1 MGTCFENQRGES
13 YCVSSEVASSH
24 EPAPG
29 FSAPSNA
36 AAQDAMWE
44 ARRGEIWAQWN
55 QFGHDTQWQAVVAY
69 EEEQG
74 GSYQTDFFAGRLPHP
89 QILWEWVLLAE
100 DVVATATMWAENDAR
115 LEATQARGMY
125 ESAERILI
133 LAEIRVQ
140 SAKDRW
146 SHYAHQANGTS
157 FFGWLETKWAE
168 YAGQIEMPDLSE
180 EAAAWDAI
188 ERARAFV
195 VAGDVEQI
203 ERLQGQ
209 MEAMEDIV
217 NIWIDTMNTY
227 VRGREGG
234 GDQAVAQLT
243 AVRNWSATFVAT
255 GMAPALG
262 VEAVLGRAAIS
273 GGVSAGFEAVDQIA
287 ETQAGLRDGVSGWEL
302 LSTFLMSGAGSLF
315 SSVMGPK
322 ILRGLEVQ
330 IGAQVAQRTGQEWA
344 GNMVQD
350 AIKRALSVPLKEGFT
365 AVIDSLSG
373 RREVNADDIVDA
385 IENKLGAK
393 LAYTVADALL
403 AGE

>member
-1 MGTCFENQRGES
+1 
-13 YCVSSEVASSH
+13 
-24 EPAPG
+24 
-29 FSAPSNA
+29 
-36 AAQDAMWE
+36 MWE
-44 ARRGEIWAQWN
+44 ARRGDIRAQWS
-55 QFGHDTQWQAVVAY
+55 QFDHDTQWQAVVAY
-69 EEEQG
+69 EGEQG

-89 QILWEWVLLAE
+89 QILWEWVQLAE
-100 DVVATATMWAENDAR
+100 DVVSTATMWAENDAR
-115 LEATQARGMY
+115 REAYEARGMY

-146 SHYAHQANGTS
+146 SHYARQANGTS
-157 FFGWLETKWAE
+157 FFGWLETEWAE
-168 YAGQIEMPDLSE
+168 YAGQVDMPDLSE

-203 ERLQGQ
+203 ERLQSQ
-209 MEAMEDIV
+209 LEAMENIV
-217 NIWIDTMNTY
+217 NIWIDTMNVY
-227 VRGREGG
+227 VRGREDG

-273 GGVSAGFEAVDQIA
+273 GGVSAGFETVDQLA
-287 ETQAGLRDGVSGWEL
+287 ETQAGLRDGVSGSEL

-315 SSVMGPK
+315 ASVMGPK
-322 ILRGLEVQ
+322 ILRGVETQ

-344 GNMVQD
+344 GSMVHD

-373 RREVNADDIVDA
+373 RREVKAEDIVDA
-385 IENKLGAK
+385 IELKLGAK
-393 LAYTVADALL
+393 LGYTVADALL

>member
-1 MGTCFENQRGES
+1 MGTCFQNQRGDS

-44 ARRGEIWAQWN
+44 ARRGEIRAQWN
-55 QFGHDTQWQAVVAY
+55 QFDHDTQWQAVVAY

-89 QILWEWVLLAE
+89 QILWEWVQLAE

-227 VRGREGG
+227 VRGREDG

-273 GGVSAGFEAVDQIA
+273 GGVSAGFEAVDQLA

-322 ILRGLEVQ
+322 ILRGVEVQ

-344 GNMVQD
+344 GSMVQD